1 MLTTMTGARMG
12 VGRSC
17 GDAFTG
23 DWPRGKKRIQDR
35 GMGVGH
41 EAGNQTVGQK
51 ASRESN
57 IQKDGPR
64 QDVPRELLRDA
75 QTPGL

>member
-1 MLTTMTGARMG
+1 MG
-12 VGRSC
+12 VEKSC

-23 DWPRGKKRIQDR
+23 DWPPGKRRIQDK

-41 EAGNQTVGQK
+41 EAGNQIVGQK

-57 IQKDGPR
+57 IQKIAPDR
-64 QDVPRELLRDA
+64 MSQENF
-75 QTPGL
+75 

>member
-41 EAGNQTVGQK
+41 EAGNQIVGQ
-51 ASRESN
+51 
-57 IQKDGPR
+57 R
-64 QDVPRELLRDA
+64 QAGSLTSKKMAPDRMSQENF
-75 QTPGL
+75 

>member
-1 MLTTMTGARMG
+1 MLTTMTGARMR

-23 DWPRGKKRIQDR
+23 DWPHGKKRIQDR

-41 EAGNQTVGQK
+41 GAGNQVVGQR

-57 IQKDGPR
+57 IQKMAPDR
-64 QDVPRELLRDA
+64 MSQENF
-75 QTPGL
+75 